1 MTAPLD
7 RLIERYPALAECHD
21 DLRTTLDTLA
31 ATFRAG
37 GKLLLCG
44 NGGSASDCEHI
55 VGELMKGFLKRRPLP
70 AAEADRI
77 VAVGG
82 ADLGGEIASRLQGAL
97 PAVALTS
104 SIALGSAVLNDVHGD
119 MIYAQQVHGL
129 GRAGDALLGIST
141 SGNARNVL
149 HACIVARAR
158 GMKTVLL
165 TGRTGGSLRAHAD
178 VAIRVPADNVVE
190 IQEFH
195 LPIYHALCLEL
206 EETFFP
212 S

>member
-1 MTAPLD
+1 MIAPLD
-7 RLIERYPALAECHD
+7 RLIERYPALAECRD
-21 DLRTTLDTLA
+21 DLRAVRDLLA
-31 ATFRAG
+31 ATFRTG

-70 AAEADRI
+70 AAEAERI

-82 ADLGGEIASRLQGAL
+82 ADVGGEIAERLQGAL

-104 SIALGSAVLNDVHGD
+104 SVALGSAVSNDVHGD

-129 GRAGDALLGIST
+129 GRPGDALLGIST

-149 HACIVARAR
+149 HACVVARAR
-158 GMKTVLL
+158 GMRTILL

-195 LPIYHALCLEL
+195 LPVYHALCLEL
-206 EETFFP
+206 EEAFFP

>member
-1 MTAPLD
+1 MTDHLH
-7 RLIERYPALAECHD
+7 RLIERYPALAACRD
-21 DLRTTLDTLA
+21 DLRAALDGLTEV
-31 ATFRAG
+31 FHAG

-55 VGELMKGFLKRRPLP
+55 VGELMKSFLKSRPLP
-70 AAEADRI
+70 ATETEKI
-77 VAVGG
+77 VAAGG
-82 ADLGGEIASRLQGAL
+82 ADLGGEIAGRLQGAL

-104 SIALGSAVLNDVHGD
+104 CISLGSAVLNDTHGE
-119 MIYAQQVHGL
+119 MIYAQQVYGL

-149 HACIVARAR
+149 NACVVARAR
-158 GMKTVLL
+158 GMRTILL
-165 TGRTGGSLRAHAD
+165 TGRTGGKLLPYAD
-178 VAIRVPADNVVE
+178 VAIRVPADHVVE
-190 IQEFH
+190 IQEYH
-195 LPIYHALCLEL
+195 LPIYHALCLAL